1 MEREKAL
8 ALVKNRIKTKNLIS
22 HSLAVEAVMRKL
34 AKRFEETEEPWG
46 LAGLLHDID
55 YEETKNQ
62 PDKHSLL
69 GSEELKKM
77 GIDEEIV
84 EAVKTHNE
92 IHGLPRKTKM
102 ARALFCTDPVTGLIV
117 ASALVLPEKKLS
129 GLTKESVLR
138 RFKEKSFAKGADRKT
153 IEACRELG
161 LELDEFIE
169 ISLKAMQEIAPALGL

>member
-1 MEREKAL
+1 
-8 ALVKNRIKTKNLIS
+8 
-22 HSLAVEAVMRKL
+22 
-34 AKRFEETEEPWG
+34 
-46 LAGLLHDID
+46 
-55 YEETKNQ
+55 
-62 PDKHSLL
+62 
-69 GSEELKKM
+69 
-77 GIDEEIV
+77 
-84 EAVKTHNE
+84 
-92 IHGLPRKTKM
+92 M

-169 ISLKAMQEIAPALGL
+169 IILKAMQEIAPALGL